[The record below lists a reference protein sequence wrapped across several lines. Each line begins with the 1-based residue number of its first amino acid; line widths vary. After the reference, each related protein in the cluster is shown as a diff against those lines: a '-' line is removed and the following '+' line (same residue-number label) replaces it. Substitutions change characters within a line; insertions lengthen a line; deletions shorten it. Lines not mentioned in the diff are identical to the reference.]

1 MKVIVV
7 GAGTA
12 GLAALHALR
21 KKGVEVTALEKE
33 KTAGGRIL
41 GAWKNGFALDLGAQF
56 VFRDSPAVAELSRD
70 LGMEGELCGYLF
82 KAANLKGGKFYTGVI
97 DSDPRVL
104 WRHRRLLMNSQGFT
118 PAGFLQMARF
128 MPAFLRRRRDYHL
141 LAPERTL
148 DLDGESAADFALR
161 HGGKE
166 VLEGLV
172 QPVVTNL
179 TLGEPE
185 EVAAGYAMTLL
196 WNILHGVFTF
206 RRGLGTLAARLAEEH
221 RDRLR
226 PGAAARRIVLEGGKV
241 KGVETDEGF
250 MDADA
255 VVCATTATT
264 ALELMPDL
272 PASLRG
278 PLRKVRYSAC
288 CHVILALQR
297 RIFPDGWYGVG
308 FPRREGSF
316 MNLCDNAVKSPY
328 YAPEGCSL
336 IHCFT
341 YGRHSHELLATED
354 EEVIKR
360 VMGEIRLHFPA
371 MPERPIFAEVRRW
384 REAVCLSPPGMLG
397 AVLGMRSKVPVEV
410 KGLYLAGEY
419 MYMPSVEAALRS
431 GLDAAEAVES
441 CSGAGAGA

>member
-1 MKVIVV
+1 MKAIVV

-12 GLAALHALR
+12 GLAALHALDR
-21 KKGVEVTALEKE
+21 AGVEVSALERE
-33 KTAGGRIL
+33 SAAGGRIA
-41 GAWKNGFALDLGAQF
+41 GAWRNGYALDLGAQF
-56 VFRDSPAVAELSRD
+56 FFRESPAAAELARD
-70 LGMEGELCGYLF
+70 LGLEGELRGYLF
-82 KAANLKGGKFYTGVI
+82 KAANYKRGRFYTGVI

-118 PAGFLQMARF
+118 PAGLAQMARF
-128 MPAFLRRRRDYHL
+128 MPAFLKRRRDYDL
-141 LAPERTL
+141 LAPEKTL

-161 HGGKE
+161 RGGEE

-185 EVAAGYAMTLL
+185 EVAAGYALTLL

-206 RRGLGTLAARLAEEH
+206 RRGLGTLASRLADEH
-221 RDRLR
+221 RGRLR
-226 PGAAARRIVLEGGKV
+226 TGTPARRIVVEGGRV
-241 KGVETDEGF
+241 RGVETDEGF

-278 PLRKVRYSAC
+278 PLERVRYSAC
-288 CHVILALQR
+288 CHVIFALR
-297 RIFPDGWYGVG
+297 RRLFPDGWYGVG

-341 YGRHSHELLATED
+341 YGRHSHELLALED
-354 EEVIKR
+354 GEVLKR
-360 VMGEIRLHFPA
+360 VTEEIRRYFPDMTEA
-371 MPERPIFAEVRRW
+371 PLFAEVRRW

-397 AVLGMRSKVPVEV
+397 AVAGLRGKVAAEV
-410 KGLYLAGEY
+410 KGLHLAGEY
-419 MYMPSVEAALRS
+419 MYMPSAEAALRS
-431 GLDAAEAVES
+431 GLDAAGAVLAN
-441 CSGAGAGA
+441 G